1 MNLRWLVSMLIVGL
15 TLAGARAA
23 DEFWPANDATRI
35 TRTGEWRWTSHR
47 YAADSALVT
56 KQDGAALEFTF
67 QGRTLV
73 LVLDTLTPPNNYGPP
88 ELGALDVFIDGAKA
102 ATVRPRE
109 AAGEVTLVRSADP
122 SSHRVR
128 LVHRVDAGGVGARI
142 RGFRMVEGA
151 TGEVAFVVTG
161 ERNDALTDVRAI
173 LTREGRVRRD
183 TLVRNTLTGACRLAG
198 LPPGPG
204 YTLEVRAA
212 GWRTFRA
219 EGVEVRAGGETVLP
233 PVYLPR
239 ERDVPQD
246 AFTYPSFGYPAVR
259 RPGESFR
266 ARFEGNKSEI
276 RKVRLLRRQG
286 PAVISRRAGFAED
299 QAAAFY
305 YHREGTVSVPADTP
319 PGTYDLEVELT
330 GERGPEVL
338 LSPRSVAVVARFPA
352 DPVFVSWGHLDTWGQ
367 YQAEY
372 VERLAAV
379 ANLLAPDM
387 VLVSNEAN
395 PAYAAG
401 ALYGLELPFVINFG
415 NHRGPEPGP
424 WFGDPVGAVDFGPAF
439 TVVNFGRAWDRGV
452 ADVDALLTARAGVR
466 TKILNA
472 YEANAPV
479 EALLDRHGVALVHY
493 AHGPGPAVAKLG
505 ATPTIRVGKSSS
517 ESFRVIRLKDG
528 RPTSYTYLAHATA
541 PWPYPRGG
549 RAPVGVTYSP
559 GNDGTH
565 RNVTARFHNEFEET
579 FPDARAVFVLPAGKY
594 RAQGGR
600 VESSVASDDG
610 KYVIVTVRFDLAA
623 KASGTVVV
631 SP

>member
-1 MNLRWLVSMLIVGL
+1 M
-15 TLAGARAA
+15 TLA
-23 DEFWPANDATRI
+23 
-35 TRTGEWRWTSHR
+35 
-47 YAADSALVT
+47 
-56 KQDGAALEFTF
+56 
-67 QGRTLV
+67 
-73 LVLDTLTPPNNYGPP
+73 
-88 ELGALDVFIDGAKA
+88 
-102 ATVRPRE
+102 
-109 AAGEVTLVRSADP
+109 RSADP

-128 LVHRVDAGGVGARI
+128 LVHRVDAGSVGARI
-142 RGFRMVEGA
+142 RGLRVVEG
-151 TGEVAFVVTG
+151 GSGDVAFVVTG
-161 ERNDALTDVRAI
+161 ERNNALTDVRAI
-173 LTREGRVRRD
+173 LTREGRVVRD
-183 TLVRNTLTGACRLAG
+183 TLVRNTLTGSCRLAG
-198 LPPGPG
+198 LPPGTG

-219 EGVEVRAGGETVLP
+219 DGVEVRAGGETVLP
-233 PVYLPR
+233 PVYLTR
-239 ERDVPQD
+239 EQDVPQD

-259 RPGESFR
+259 RPGEIFR
-266 ARFEGNKSEI
+266 ARFEGNRSEI
-276 RKVRLLRRQG
+276 RSVRLVRRQG
-286 PAVISRRAGFAED
+286 PAVISRRAEFVED
-299 QAAAFY
+299 KAAAFY

-319 PGTYDLEVELT
+319 PGTYDLEVELS
-330 GERGPEVL
+330 GDRGSETL
-338 LSPRSVAVVARFPA
+338 RSPRSVAVVARFPA

-401 ALYGLELPFVINFG
+401 ALYALEMPFVINFG

-452 ADVDALLTARAGVR
+452 ADVDALLSARAGVR

-472 YEANAPV
+472 YESNAPV
-479 EALLDRHGVALVHY
+479 DTLLDRHGVALIHY
-493 AHGPGPAVAKLG
+493 AHGPGPPVAALG

-517 ESFRVIRLKDG
+517 ESFRIVRFKEG
-528 RPTSYTYLAHATA
+528 RPASYTYRGHATA
-541 PWPYPRGG
+541 PWPFPRGG

-565 RNVTARFHNEFEET
+565 RTVTAHFHNEFEET
-579 FPDARAVFVLPAGKY
+579 FPDARAVFVLPPGKY
-594 RAQGGR
+594 QAPGGR

-610 KYVIVTVRFDLAA
+610 KYVVVTVRFDLQA
-623 KASGTVVV
+623 KGNLTVGV